1 MNIDILLSKLKD
13 VCYDDIEVDDLLD
26 SRDEETFDSEWIS
39 TYNDVENMKRRYG
52 YDEQQENE
60 CSSVRETAFMIV
72 CEACGGELAGYVSDD
87 FGLIFDSQI
96 CGFENEFLKKL
107 INAYSQAIIPDG
119 SIL

>member
-1 MNIDILLSKLKD
+1 MDINMLLSNLKD

-26 SRDEETFDSEWIS
+26 SRDEEVFDSEWIE
-39 TYNDVENMKRRYG
+39 TYNYVENMKRRYG
-52 YDEQQENE
+52 YSEQQEND
-60 CSSVRETAFMIV
+60 CSCVREKAFMIV
-72 CEACGGELAGYVSDD
+72 CEACDGELAGYVSDD

-96 CGFENEFLKKL
+96 VGFENDFLKKL